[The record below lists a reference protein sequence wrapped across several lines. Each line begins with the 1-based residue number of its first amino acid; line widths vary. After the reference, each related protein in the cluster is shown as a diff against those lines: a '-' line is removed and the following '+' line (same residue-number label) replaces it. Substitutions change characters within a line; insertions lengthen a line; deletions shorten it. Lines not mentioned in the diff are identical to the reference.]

1 MNILV
6 IGNGFDIAHGI
17 PSSYKNFLDFVIA
30 YKKVYKYYASLNTIE
45 KNNFSNGITR
55 ISSIYKDTSFIMNEM
70 TLSNS
75 HASEFGEMINHN
87 CWIEYFLGRTSQLE
101 RKHNWVDIEEEISR
115 VIKTLTQL
123 HKTNKGINF
132 SAEEMHKIDCVLN
145 SEVHGRTDGF
155 DREDEVLLT
164 FMNRLM
170 EEQPGQQITNQER
183 REYWQKFTSIL
194 SADFSKL
201 VRSLELYLDYF
212 IDFTKLSKSDIFDG
226 IKFDH
231 LVTFNYTNTYRV
243 LYNSII
249 SGDFIHGR
257 AQACRDKEESDVVL
271 GIEEFLDED
280 QKNKD
285 VEFIA
290 YRKYYQR
297 IIKHCDFSY
306 RKVLENSNNAISTW
320 FFGHSLASSDKDIL
334 THLLPSSDLASQNSS
349 HSKSNV
355 KKSYICYYSQ
365 HTLEQQVANLVQVL
379 GQEALNDLVC
389 GPDPKIKFVFQDNFK
404 KERMIS
410 MNEERTY

>member
-17 PSSYKNFLDFVIA
+17 PSSYKNFLDFVGIFKSI
-30 YKKVYKYYASLNTIE
+30 YGYRQTIE
-45 KNNFSNGITR
+45 KLDKNERKNVFEGRLKQISN
-55 ISSIYKDTSFIMNEM
+55 IYKDIFVLWNTNESIDPVF
-70 TLSNS
+70 L
-75 HASEFGEMINHN
+75 EFYNMISDNY
-87 CWIEYFLGRTSQLE
+87 WISYFTNPIARLE
-101 RKHNWVDIEEEISR
+101 GKSNWVDIEAEILH
-115 VIKTLTQL
+115 VIQTLTEKREL
-123 HKTNKGINF
+123 ITR
-132 SAEEMHKIDCVLN
+132 S
-145 SEVHGRTDGF
+145 GF
-155 DREDEVLLT
+155 DGTAMCKLNKKDERFLPYYMERMMKGGKADGEKVARKQQMDYWKLMKSVLLD
-164 FMNRLM
+164 
-170 EEQPGQQITNQER
+170 
-183 REYWQKFTSIL
+183 
-194 SADFSKL
+194 DFSKL
-201 VRSLELYLDYF
+201 VRALELYLDYF

-226 IKFDH
+226 IKFDR

-243 LYNSII
+243 LYDSII

-257 AQACRDKEESDVVL
+257 ALACRDKEESNVVL

-285 VEFIA
+285 VEFIS

-306 RKVLENSNNAISTW
+306 RKVLENSKNAISTW

-334 THLLPSSDLASQNSS
+334 THLLPSSDLASQFSPPQ
-349 HSKSNV
+349 KSNV

-365 HTLEQQVANLVQVL
+365 HTLEQQVANLVQIL

-410 MNEERTY
+410 MNEERTYRI